1 MIRMLRRSL
10 LFALFAATLI
20 CSKSARAQITSI
32 YLSHM
37 AGGPIASWTEEA
49 REISFDVVTP
59 SHSEVL
65 TLDYRVYAGTAEAGV
80 DFVASS
86 GTFTFQPNEQIKQ

>member
-1 MIRMLRRSL
+1 MFRRSL
-10 LFALFAATLI
+10 SIAMFAAALI
-20 CSKSARAQITSI
+20 NFKSARAQITSI

-37 AGGPIASWTEEA
+37 AGGPTTAWTEET

-80 DFVASS
+80 DFIGRPAH
-86 GTFTFQPNEQIKQ
+86 